1 MDTMVNT
8 CKAWGAWRNVHK
20 DLLPRTLEDLD
31 IVFNLCAQ
39 RASDRALTVN
49 QLIANCLGS
58 RNTVLR
64 RLRALIDSDFVSIRA
79 SVADGRQ
86 RELALTKK
94 GERFARKATSSLR
107 ILAAAV
113 SARR

>member
-1 MDTMVNT
+1 MDTIANS
-8 CKAWGAWRNVHK
+8 CKAWGAWRNVRK

-31 IVFNLCAQ
+31 IVFNLCER
-39 RASDRALTVN
+39 RASDRAVTVN

-64 RLRALIDSDFVSIRA
+64 RLRALIDSGFVSIRA
-79 SVADGRQ
+79 PVADRRL

-94 GERFARKATSSLR
+94 GGRFVRKAASSLR
-107 ILAAAV
+107 ALAAAV
-113 SARR
+113 RARR

>member
-1 MDTMVNT
+1 MDTMVNA
-8 CKAWGAWRNVHK
+8 CKAWGAWRNVRK

-64 RLRALIDSDFVSIRA
+64 RLRALIDSGFVSIRA
-79 SVADGRQ
+79 SVADGRL

-107 ILAAAV
+107 TLAAAV
-113 SARR
+113 RARR